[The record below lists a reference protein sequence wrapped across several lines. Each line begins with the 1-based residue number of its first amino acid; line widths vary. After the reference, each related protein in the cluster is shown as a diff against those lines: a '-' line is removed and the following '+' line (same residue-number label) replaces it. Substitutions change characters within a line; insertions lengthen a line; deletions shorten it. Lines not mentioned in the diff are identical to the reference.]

1 MNAALFQKVKDL
13 TKNTGVSEKYLKS
26 ITEKM
31 GGKIADDSTDTE
43 AIEECANLIAEV
55 VSETQSE
62 ATRWAQKQRNKKSKK
77 SKSHEDEDEDEEDDE
92 EDEDEE
98 EDEEDEEAGKG
109 KKKPKKAKSS
119 SDRLKALEDEIKQL
133 KAERAGS
140 QRKSEIEALMEKH
153 KIPSYLRARLAK
165 SVGDDEDAEEIISTF
180 KQELI
185 TAGLSEQDE
194 GGAKVASQKDVE
206 SAADS
211 LLESITVKKE

>member
-13 TKNTGVSEKYLKS
+13 TKDYGVSAKYLKS

-55 VSETQSE
+55 VAETQSE
-62 ATRWAQKQRNKKSKK
+62 ATRWAQRNKGGKSKK
-77 SKSHEDEDEDEEDDE
+77 SGKSAKDD
-92 EDEDEE
+92 DEE
-98 EDEEDEEAGKG
+98 EDDDDEDDDDEDGKG
-109 KKKPKKAKSS
+109 KKKPKKADKSEK
-119 SDRLKALEDEIKQL
+119 RLKKLEDELAQL
-133 KAERAGS
+133 RAERAGS
-140 QRKSEIEALMEKH
+140 QRQSEINALMEKH
-153 KIPSYLRARLAK
+153 KIPAHLRTRLAK
-165 SVGDDEDAEEIISTF
+165 SIADDEDAEDVISSY

-185 TAGLSEQDE
+185 TNGLSEDNE
-194 GGAKVASQKDVE
+194 GGAKGASEKDVD

>member
-77 SKSHEDEDEDEEDDE
+77 SKSHEDEDEEDDE
-92 EDEDEE
+92 DDED
-98 EDEEDEEAGKG
+98 DEEAGKG

>member
-13 TKNTGVSEKYLKS
+13 TKDYGVSAKYLKS

-55 VSETQSE
+55 VAETQSE
-62 ATRWAQKQRNKKSKK
+62 ATRWAQRNKGGKSKK
-77 SKSHEDEDEDEEDDE
+77 SGKSVKDD
-92 EDEDEE
+92 DEE
-98 EDEEDEEAGKG
+98 EDDNDEDDDDEDDDDEDGKG
-109 KKKPKKAKSS
+109 KKKPKKADKSEK
-119 SDRLKALEDEIKQL
+119 RLKKLEDELAQL

-140 QRKSEIEALMEKH
+140 QRQSEINALMEKH
-153 KIPSYLRARLAK
+153 KIPAHLRTRLAK
-165 SVGDDEDAEEIISTF
+165 SIADDEDAEDVISSY

-185 TAGLSEQDE
+185 TNGLSEDNE
-194 GGAKVASQKDVE
+194 GGAKGASEKDVD

>member
-31 GGKIADDSTDTE
+31 GGKIEDDSTDTE

-62 ATRWAQKQRNKKSKK
+62 ATRWAQKQRKKQSKKSAKSEDDEDEEDDENDDDDEDDDDEDGKGKKKSKK
-77 SKSHEDEDEDEEDDE
+77 SKSS
-92 EDEDEE
+92 
-98 EDEEDEEAGKG
+98 K
-109 KKKPKKAKSS
+109 
-119 SDRLKALEDEIKQL
+119 DRLKALEDEIAQL

-185 TAGLSEQDE
+185 TAGLSEKDE

-206 SAADS
+206 SAADD